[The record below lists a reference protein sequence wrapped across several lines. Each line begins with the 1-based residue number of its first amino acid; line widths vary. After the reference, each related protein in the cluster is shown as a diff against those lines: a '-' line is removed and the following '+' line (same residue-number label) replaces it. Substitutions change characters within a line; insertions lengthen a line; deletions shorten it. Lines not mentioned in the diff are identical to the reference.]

1 MTMFDLDELMK
12 TMFQELRDGVPFV
25 DSGGPLDMT
34 DFDDLPD
41 APNVG
46 SISHT
51 VDGTT
56 TAGAELLSAEG
67 TNDEADLIRML
78 EVYFTSVHA

>member
-25 DSGGPLDMT
+25 DSDGPLDMI
-34 DFDDLPD
+34 DFDDWPD

-56 TAGAELLSAEG
+56 TADANLLPAEG
-67 TNDEADLIRML
+67 MNDEVDLIRML
-78 EVYFTSVHA
+78 EVCFTSVNA